1 MELSIYDIIVK
12 PVLSNKAY
20 QLQQSHKKISF
31 EVHTAANKPLVKE
44 AVSKLFN
51 VKVES
56 VRIVVRKGKRKVS
69 RTRNE
74 SFDNL
79 KKIAVVT
86 LQKGH
91 DINLFGTIANPAD
104 IMNQETASV
113 TSANKVASQDQE

>member
-1 MELSIYDIIVK
+1 MELSIYDIIVG

-20 QLQQSHKKISF
+20 QLQQKHQKVSF
-31 EVHTAANKPLVKE
+31 QVHTAANKPLVKE

-91 DINLFGTIANPAD
+91 DINLFGNVAHAA
-104 IMNQETASV
+104 ETQSQGAQNAASA
-113 TSANKVASQDQE
+113 SKAASQEQE